1 MPKMDAVLCCTASFP
16 VAINLAV
23 VGLDVTWSAW
33 TSSLDDES
41 NIGVWLKL
49 VRMLVWLKLL
59 AGLGSFCTA
68 PVGMYFLQ
76 KAKQRKAV
84 PRGCDCCCSCPC
96 PAWSLC
102 LLLPVL
108 RLWTLMTLIGI
119 FDGDG
124 SELEIITLVAGVM
137 DVAYGSLWVHAL
149 CVQDGN
155 CCCDPSQSLAQIQP
169 EATVVGKPVVCQSIE
184 ANARMPTPAVVGSE
198 GVAEGEVLS
207 G

>member
-23 VGLDVTWSAW
+23 VGLDVMMTMMM
-33 TSSLDDES
+33 TSLDDES
-41 NIGVWLKL
+41 SIDLERARNER
-49 VRMLVWLKLL
+49 RMLLWLKLL

-108 RLWTLMTLIGI
+108 RLWTLTLIGI
-119 FDGDG
+119 FGAGAG

-155 CCCDPSQSLAQIQP
+155 CCCDPSRA